1 MEFVI
6 RRKVLAN
13 DTQFKAACV
22 KPKLTK
28 SSKQL
33 KNLEGN
39 KALGEVF
46 GRVHVRQQNLKT
58 LKLKFSKKIRKA
70 KNQKK

>member
-1 MEFVI
+1 MK
-6 RRKVLAN
+6 RKKIST
-13 DTQFKAACV
+13 DTQFKAACI

-28 SSKQL
+28 TSKKL

-39 KALGEVF
+39 KSLGEVY

-58 LKLKFSKKIRKA
+58 LKLRFSKKIRKA
-70 KNQKK
+70 KMDKK